1 MILAL
6 TLIGNLPTAAKVS
19 QMNMT
24 RRNIFGA
31 TAVVGAV
38 GFYEPVRAANVG
50 SMLNGRTFGV
60 EPNAAHNQSQA
71 IQIALDEAARRGG
84 HLFLEPGQYIASGL
98 RISSALNLSGVSGQT
113 RIVQGKK
120 EAIIKIE
127 GITGARLVGLT
138 FDGQHRDLGS
148 DKALVEA
155 NTVRDLLIS
164 DCHLANSSNNG
175 INLTLCS
182 GTVSETRVEACAN
195 AGIFSMGARGLR
207 VDGNLIADM
216 GNNGILVWQPM
227 KHTDGTIITGNR
239 IERIAARSG
248 GSGQNGNGINVFR
261 AGNVIVSNNQI
272 SDCAFTAVRNNSGSN
287 AQIIGN
293 NCSRLGEV
301 AIYSEFF
308 AEGCLVANNLVD
320 TAATGISITNFN
332 EGGRLAV
339 CQGNIVRNLFVRK
352 DPQDERA
359 VGISVEADTAVTGNV
374 IEHAPTAGLWL
385 GWGKHLR
392 NISATA
398 NVIQKCGIGISAS
411 VVDGARAALI
421 ANNIISGSRH
431 GAILGMNHGK
441 TVTGDLARASP
452 VVHGTLTISGN
463 VVS

>member
-1 MILAL
+1 
-6 TLIGNLPTAAKVS
+6 
-19 QMNMT
+19 MNIS
-24 RRNIFGA
+24 RRNVFGA
-31 TAVVGAV
+31 TAVACATGL
-38 GFYEPVRAANVG
+38 YEPVRAANIG
-50 SMLNGRTFGV
+50 SMLNGRAFGV
-60 EPNAAHNQSQA
+60 EPNVAHDQSQA
-71 IQIALDEAARRGG
+71 MQIALDEAARRYG
-84 HLFLEPGQYIASGL
+84 HLFLEPGLYIASGL

-113 RIVQGKK
+113 RIVQGSN

-127 GITGARLVGLT
+127 GTTGVRLVGLT
-138 FDGQHRDLGS
+138 FDGQLKSLGP

-155 NTVRDLLIS
+155 KAVRDLTIS
-164 DCHLANSSNNG
+164 NCLLANSPNNG
-175 INLTLCS
+175 INLTECS
-182 GTVSETRVEACAN
+182 GTVSATTVEACAN
-195 AGIFSMGARGLR
+195 AGIFSMSARGLKI
-207 VDGNLIADM
+207 DGNLITNM
-216 GNNGILVWQPM
+216 GDNGILVWQPT

-239 IERIAARSG
+239 IEKIAARSG

-261 AGNVIVSNNQI
+261 AGNVIVSYNHI

-352 DPQDERA
+352 DPEDERA
-359 VGISVEADTAVTGNV
+359 VGISVEADTAMTGNV
-374 IEHAPTAGLWL
+374 IEYAPTAGLWL

-392 NISATA
+392 NVSATA
-398 NVIQKCGIGISAS
+398 NVIRNCGIGISAS

-421 ANNIISGSRH
+421 ANNIISGTKH
-431 GAILGMNHGK
+431 GAIVGMDHGRP
-441 TVTGDLARASP
+441 VTGDLTRASLA
-452 VVHGTLTISGN
+452 VHGTLTILGN